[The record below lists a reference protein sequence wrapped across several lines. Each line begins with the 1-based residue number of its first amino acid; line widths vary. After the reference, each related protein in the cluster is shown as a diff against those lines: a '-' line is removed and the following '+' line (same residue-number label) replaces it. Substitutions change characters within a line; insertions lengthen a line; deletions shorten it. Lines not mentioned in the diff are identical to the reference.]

1 MTGPLITPADY
12 RRACRYLAVRDP
24 GMAAIIRRQGPCGM
38 GRVKR
43 SDSYLA
49 LVEAIVWQQLSVKAA
64 ATIYARLLAAFPTND
79 GLTSAAVGKSRRER
93 LRGAGLSWAKVGY
106 LKDLSTKV
114 NRGTLDL
121 DSLETLS
128 DDKVIAALTTVKGIG
143 RWSAD
148 MFLMFRLGRPDV
160 FPVGDLG
167 IVKAMQTAYRMR
179 KPPIPKRMLKIAEP
193 WRPYRSVASWY
204 LWESVEN
211 SPLNGRP

>member
-1 MTGPLITPADY
+1 VTEPLITPNDY
-12 RRACRYLAVRDP
+12 RRACRHLTARDP
-24 GMAAIIRRQGPCGM
+24 VIAAIIRRQGPCGM
-38 GRVKR
+38 GRFKR
-43 SDSYLA
+43 TDPYLA

-64 ATIYARLLAAFPTND
+64 KTIYTRLLAKFPADD
-79 GLTSAAVGKSRRER
+79 GLTAAALGKTRRAR
-93 LRGAGLSWAKVGY
+93 LRHAGLSWAKVDY
-106 LKDLSTKV
+106 LKDLSEKV

-121 DSLETLS
+121 VALETKS
-128 DDKVIAALTTVKGIG
+128 DDQVISELTSVKGIG

-167 IVKAMQTAYRMR
+167 IVKAVQKAYRMR
-179 KPPIPKRMLKIAEP
+179 KPPTPQRMFKIAEP

-211 SPLNGRP
+211 APLDG